1 MNTLCREAIAD
12 GVNFSSVKDT
22 RFKTMRISAT
32 ALLELDA
39 DTVSGYALLS
49 QILTRSCRE
58 YPDFTV
64 LSKKLSSLYGAS
76 LEAEIRKLGEVLALT
91 FSVSGID
98 DRYSLKGESIS
109 EELSRILCSVIFDP
123 LMINGHFDEDAVAQE
138 KRQLIEYIDS
148 EFNDKRVY
156 ANKRLTE
163 LMCSDEAFSVA
174 RYGTREQVEQV
185 TMDEL
190 NDAFDTM
197 LKRARFEIFFIGESS
212 SETAKQVFMN
222 KFSALSREPYELKTQ
237 IVRSADTVREFTDR
251 MDVSQAKLLM
261 GFRTDCACPDDDV
274 IAMRLMCAVLG
285 GSANS
290 KFFRNVR
297 EKQSLCY
304 YCVSRFN
311 RLKGIISVESGVE
324 DDNIE
329 KTKNAVLAEL
339 EAIKNGDVT
348 DDEIMYAKLSIAN
361 SFVGICDT
369 VYGIYELY
377 FSQLF
382 DGRFLSAEESIAE
395 FNSVTK
401 DQVIEAARKLTL
413 DTVYVLR
420 KKEED

>member
-1 MNTLCREAIAD
+1 MNTLCRDIIAD
-12 GVNFSSVKDT
+12 GVNFSSVRDT

-32 ALLELDA
+32 ALLPLES
-39 DTVSGYALLS
+39 DTVSAYALLS
-49 QILTRSCRE
+49 QVLTRSCRE
-58 YPDFTV
+58 YPDFTI

-98 DRYSLKGESIS
+98 DRYSLGGECIS
-109 EELSRILCSVIFDP
+109 EELSRLLCSVIFDP
-123 LMINGHFDEDAVAQE
+123 LIIQGHFDENAVTQE
-138 KRQLIEYIDS
+138 KRQLIEHIDS

-156 ANKRLTE
+156 ANKRLME
-163 LMCSDEAFSVA
+163 LMCSDETFGVA
-174 RYGTREQVEQV
+174 KYGTREQVEQV
-185 TMDEL
+185 TMEDL
-190 NDAFDTM
+190 NTAFDTM
-197 LKRARFEIFFIGESS
+197 LKRARFEIIYIGDSS
-212 SETAKQVFMN
+212 SETAKQVF
-222 KFSALSREPYELKTQ
+222 KHKILTLSREPYKLKTQ
-237 IVRSADTVREFTDR
+237 IVRRAVTVREFTDR

-261 GFRTDCACPDDDV
+261 GFRTDCACPEDDV
-274 IAMRLMCAVLG
+274 FPMRLMCAVLG

-324 DDNIE
+324 DCNIE
-329 KTKNAVLAEL
+329 RTRNAVLEEL

-361 SFVGICDT
+361 SFAGICDT
-369 VYGIYELY
+369 VYGIYGLY
-377 FSQLF
+377 FTQLF
-382 DGRFLSAEESIAE
+382 DGKFLSAEESIAE

-420 KKEED
+420 KKED

>member
-1 MNTLCREAIAD
+1 MNTLCRDVIAD
-12 GVNFSSVKDT
+12 GVNFSSVRDT

-32 ALLELDA
+32 ALLPLES
-39 DTVSGYALLS
+39 DTVSAYALLS
-49 QILTRSCRE
+49 QVLTRSCRE

-98 DRYSLKGESIS
+98 DRYSLGGECIS

-123 LMINGHFDEDAVAQE
+123 LIIQGHFDENAVTQE

-156 ANKRLTE
+156 ANKRLME
-163 LMCSDEAFSVA
+163 LMCSDEAFGVA
-174 RYGTREQVEQV
+174 RYGTREQVEQI
-185 TMDEL
+185 TMEDL
-190 NDAFDTM
+190 NTAFDTM
-197 LKRARFEIFFIGESS
+197 LKRARFEIFYIGDSS
-212 SETAKQVFMN
+212 SEIAKQVFQN
-222 KFSALSREPYELKTQ
+222 KFLTLSREPYELNTQ
-237 IVRSADTVREFTDR
+237 IVRRAVTVREFTDR
-251 MDVSQAKLLM
+251 IDVSQAKLLM
-261 GFRTDCACPDDDV
+261 GFRTDCACPEEDV
-274 IAMRLMCAVLG
+274 FPMRLMCAVLG

-324 DDNIE
+324 DCNIE
-329 KTKNAVLAEL
+329 RTRKAILEEL

-401 DQVIEAARKLTL
+401 EQVIEAARKLTL
-413 DTVYVLR
+413 DTVYALR
-420 KKEED
+420 KKED